1 VRLADLQLENYRLS
15 TLAVRFND
23 EWIAA
28 DEPAERE
35 QYDVAPDAE
44 ILVSENEPEYLVR
57 LSVTCEPSPDIEGL
71 CRFSLIE
78 ATVWGIFSLSDETP
92 EQQRDV
98 LIGYNTI
105 SILHGI
111 TRGLII
117 SATGGCVGGP
127 FILPA
132 INYKDLF
139 DAKAEDSPED
149 EQRDAETANEGAGST
164 VD

>member
-1 VRLADLQLENYRLS
+1 LQLENYRLS

-132 INYKDLF
+132 INYNELIEAQAQVEPDDK
-139 DAKAEDSPED
+139 E
-149 EQRDAETANEGAGST
+149 EQAETSEEAANST
-164 VD
+164 AD